1 MAYGA
6 MRTVSLWPMAIVM
19 MFKPTEL
26 TGRQDPALDALN
38 EPLDT
43 TLARW
48 RDESSQLDRSGV
60 YDWLASRVTGQRV
73 LEIGCGYGASTA
85 ALVRAGKAVFALDN
99 RMDCLEAT
107 REKIPQ
113 ATYGLAD
120 VYHYDHQ
127 LINDLKTFAP
137 DAVVCWLA
145 GAPAESL
152 PKDVPPAYAVMQ
164 HRLTLQQSVVRI
176 AAALDTVA
184 TVHLADRTAF
194 PWKMKDT
201 GCQTLVRMI
210 SSVVIADTPF
220 ALSEDDVHFRKLDLP
235 LSATASGTLA
245 GVVPVIGEATLK
257 RRHNLS

>member
-1 MAYGA
+1 
-6 MRTVSLWPMAIVM
+6 
-19 MFKPTEL
+19 MFKPTGL
-26 TGRQDPALDALN
+26 AGRPDPAMDALK
-38 EPLDT
+38 EPLDA

-48 RDESSQLDRSGV
+48 REESSQLDRIGV
-60 YDWLASRVTGQRV
+60 YEWLASRVNGQRV

-85 ALVRAGKAVFALDN
+85 ALVKAGKVVFALDN

-107 REKIPQ
+107 REKIPH

-120 VYHYDHQ
+120 VSHYDHQ
-127 LINDLKTFAP
+127 LVDDLKTFAP

-164 HRLTLQQSVVRI
+164 HRLTLQQSVVRL
-176 AAALDTVA
+176 AAVLETVMS
-184 TVHLADRTAF
+184 VHLADRTAF

-201 GCQTLVRMI
+201 GRQTLVRMMT
-210 SSVVIADTPF
+210 SAVIADTPF
-220 ALSEDDVHFRKLDLP
+220 SLSEGDVHFRKLDLP
-235 LSATASGTLA
+235 LSQVASGTLA